1 MNCLVLT
8 ILTVFIS
15 FYSFAGNG
23 NRSKNYEEL
32 IQAYQDLGER
42 FPGTANLITAGKTD
56 CGVPLHLFVIS
67 GTGIFDPDQ
76 LKKDQLILF
85 INNGIHPGE
94 PDGMDASFAFAEMM
108 LINPAMNTLL
118 KKIVICI
125 VPVYN
130 IDGALQRGCC
140 SRANQDGPE
149 SYGFRGNAKNL
160 DLNRDFIKMDALNT
174 ESLIELL
181 RAWDPDVFVDTHVSN
196 GADYQ
201 YTMTLI
207 SSQHDKMNS
216 AMGAYMKNTLT
227 PSLFTAMK
235 KLKDEATPYVNTY
248 HESEIPDSG
257 ITAFLETPRFSSGYQ
272 ALFNCFS
279 FISETHMLKPF
290 PNRVQSTIH
299 LLTVLATTS
308 ADRKDEIKA
317 ARKAA
322 TVIDAKLTYYPI
334 NYRLDTTRVDALN
347 FKGFTAVYKLSPVT
361 ETQRLFYDRSKP
373 FEKKIPL
380 YDHYIAKDSIR
391 IPSYY
396 IVPQAWQAVI
406 TRLRKNHISMHQLE
420 SDTVVTTSDYFI
432 DSFKT
437 VSEPYEGHYLHHDV
451 QTETILHQ
459 KKFQKGDYVIPVN
472 GNNLRFLLEVLEP
485 ESVDSYFC
493 WGFFDAVL
501 QQKEWFSS
509 YVFED
514 LAIEILKENDGL
526 KKEFEEFKKNKTDS
540 DEFTRLYFIYRRS
553 KYFEKETFRMYPIGR
568 VMETK
573 P

>member
-1 MNCLVLT
+1 MNRLVLT
-8 ILTVFIS
+8 IFIVFIA

-23 NRSKNYEEL
+23 NRSKSYDEL
-32 IQAYQDLGER
+32 IQSYRDLGET
-42 FPGTANLITAGKTD
+42 FPGTTKLITTGKTD
-56 CGVPLHLFVIS
+56 CGLPLHLFVIS

-94 PDGMDASFAFAEMM
+94 PDGMDASLAFAEMM
-108 LINPAMNTLL
+108 LINPAMNALL
-118 KKIVICI
+118 KKLVICI

-149 SYGFRGNAKNL
+149 EYGFRGNAKNL

-181 RAWDPDVFVDTHVSN
+181 RTWDPDVFIDTHVSD

-207 SSQHDKMNS
+207 SSQHNKMNP
-216 AMGAYMKNTLT
+216 AMGAYMKNTFT
-227 PSLFTAMK
+227 PSLFSAMK

-272 ALFNCFS
+272 SLFNCFS

-290 PNRVQSTIH
+290 PNRVQSTLH

-308 ADRKDEIKA
+308 ADRKHEIKA
-317 ARKAA
+317 ARIEA
-322 TVIDAKLTYYPI
+322 TVTDAKLTYYPI
-334 NYRLDTTRVDALN
+334 NYRLDTTRVEALN
-347 FKGFTAVYKLSPVT
+347 FKGFKAGYKLSPVT

-373 FEKKIPL
+373 FEKKILL
-380 YDHYIAKDSIR
+380 YDHYIATDSIR
-391 IPSYY
+391 IPAYY

-406 TRLRKNHISMHQLE
+406 ARLKKNRISMYQLE
-420 SDTVVTTSDYFI
+420 SDTILPTSDYFI
-432 DSFKT
+432 NSYKT
-437 VSEPYEGHYLHHDV
+437 VSEPYEGHYLHDDV
-451 QTETILHQ
+451 QTETIQRQ
-459 KKFQKGDYVIPVN
+459 KKFYQGDFVIRVN
-472 GNNLRFLLEVLEP
+472 GSNLRFLLEVLEP
-485 ESVDSYFC
+485 KAVDSYFC

-514 LAIEILKENDGL
+514 LAEEILNENNGL

-568 VMETK
+568 VIEAK